1 MPYGPQYSLE
11 RIEHI
16 VRTQKVKEDKPYH
29 LRYTYV
35 LVTDLEKE
43 IARFRVRK
51 PRRPVNKDWYASLE
65 PGGIVET
72 PWLPEDEEVDGKDEE
87 KEERAFE
94 EERGVDAKAVEAAEM
109 FSDSTPSHGHGPRGS
124 KLKGSEKEKTKEK
137 EKDTRGGGEK
147 KKKKR
152 PGKKMRDKAKRK
164 ARKGK
169 GKNM

>member
-1 MPYGPQYSLE
+1 M
-11 RIEHI
+11 
-16 VRTQKVKEDKPYH
+16 KEDKPYH

-72 PWLPEDEEVDGKDEE
+72 LCLPEDAEADGRDEE
-87 KEERAFE
+87 KEEKAFE
-94 EERGVDAKAVEAAEM
+94 EEKGMEAKAVEAAEM
-109 FSDSTPSHGHGPRGS
+109 FSDSTPLLGHGPRGS
-124 KLKGSEKEKTKEK
+124 KLKGSEKEKTREK
-137 EKDTRGGGEK
+137 GKDTRGGGEK

-152 PGKKMRDKAKRK
+152 PGKKMRDKAKCK
-164 ARKGK
+164 AKRK

>member
-1 MPYGPQYSLE
+1 LPYGPQYSLE

-16 VRTQKVKEDKPYH
+16 VKTQKVKEDKPYH

-35 LVTDLEKE
+35 LVPDLEKE

-72 PWLPEDEEVDGKDEE
+72 TWLPEDEEADGKDEE

-94 EERGVDAKAVEAAEM
+94 EESGVEAKAVEAAEK
-109 FSDSTPSHGHGPRGS
+109 FSDSTPIHGHGPRGS

-137 EKDTRGGGEK
+137 DTGGGEK

>member
-1 MPYGPQYSLE
+1 
-11 RIEHI
+11 
-16 VRTQKVKEDKPYH
+16 VKEDKPYH

-72 PWLPEDEEVDGKDEE
+72 LCLPEDAEADGRDEE
-87 KEERAFE
+87 KEEKAFE
-94 EERGVDAKAVEAAEM
+94 EEKGMEAKAVEAAEM
-109 FSDSTPSHGHGPRGS
+109 FSDSTPLHGHGPRGS
-124 KLKGSEKEKTKEK
+124 KLKGSEKEKTREK
-137 EKDTRGGGEK
+137 GKDTRGGGEK

-152 PGKKMRDKAKRK
+152 PGKKMRDKAKCK
-164 ARKGK
+164 AKRK

>member
-1 MPYGPQYSLE
+1 M
-11 RIEHI
+11 
-16 VRTQKVKEDKPYH
+16 KEDKPYH

-72 PWLPEDEEVDGKDEE
+72 LCLPEDAEADGRDEE
-87 KEERAFE
+87 KEEKAFE
-94 EERGVDAKAVEAAEM
+94 EEKGMEAKAVEAAEM
-109 FSDSTPSHGHGPRGS
+109 FSDSTPLHGHGPRGS
-124 KLKGSEKEKTKEK
+124 KLKGSEKEKTREK
-137 EKDTRGGGEK
+137 GKDTRGGGEK

-152 PGKKMRDKAKRK
+152 PGKKMRDKAKCK
-164 ARKGK
+164 AKRK